1 MTETSEQTP
10 WAGQGGEQDQPAPR
24 GTLRLLVDR
33 TVGAY
38 VAAKVLA
45 SMGIW
50 VHNVVA
56 AILVYDV
63 SGSALLVG
71 AVSIAQ
77 FGPQV
82 VLAPWMGAVA
92 DRGNRRRQVV
102 AGRLLVAV
110 GSGALAAVLAV
121 VGLGGPTGAWRVIGA
136 ALLVGIGF
144 AISAPAMHAIVPS
157 MARPNELP
165 AVIALTTAPFTFAR
179 AAGPALGAL
188 ILVGAGPAAAFG
200 FASACQL
207 VLAAVVATMPLR
219 PVTRPPSTDRSAL
232 AGVRHLREDRALAL
246 LLLAVAGVGFGV
258 DPVITLSPPI
268 AAGFGEG
275 AGLVALFA
283 SAFGV
288 GAALTVLALGWLRRS
303 LPQARVGSGGFWVL
317 AAATAAFGLSPT
329 PALAVAAVTV
339 GGAGMMA
346 AVTGLTTQ
354 IQQRAPEE
362 LRGRVMALW
371 SVAFIGSRPLAAGL
385 NGAVADVW
393 SPQVALVLLAVVLAA
408 VGGLTRPGL
417 LARRAG

>member
-1 MTETSEQTP
+1 MTETSEHTP
-10 WAGQGGEQDQPAPR
+10 RAGETGEAAPR

-33 TVGAY
+33 TVGSY

-77 FGPQV
+77 FSPQV

-110 GSGALAAVLAV
+110 GSGSLAAVLAIL
-121 VGLGGPTGAWRVIGA
+121 GLEGPAGAWLVIGA
-136 ALLVGIGF
+136 ALVVGIGF

-188 ILVGAGPAAAFG
+188 ILVGAGAAAAFA
-200 FASACQL
+200 FATLCQL

-219 PVTRPPSTDRSAL
+219 AVTRPVSADGSAL
-232 AGVRHLREDRALAL
+232 AGLRHLRADRALGL

-275 AGLVALFA
+275 AGLVATLA

-288 GAALTVLALGWLRRS
+288 GAALTVLALGWLRRHVS
-303 LPQARVGSGGFWVL
+303 QERVGTGGFWVL
-317 AAATAAFGLSPT
+317 AAATLAFGLSPT
-329 PALAVAAVTV
+329 PALAVTAVTV

-354 IQQRAPEE
+354 IQQRVPEE

-408 VGGLTRPGL
+408 VGGLTRPGR
-417 LARRAG
+417 LARLAG